1 MLRTRCVAPLP
12 RPLPVA
18 DAALLAG
25 CGGAGSQRA
34 GQGRCAAGSPRR
46 GRRAVTEAGACCA
59 PRCARVRRLT
69 QGEQSE
75 VESAA
80 RKLRAALKDT
90 EVQRDEL
97 RQKLEALEQEA
108 HKSKLSEQASSDEVQ
123 SEAAR
128 AEKEASE
135 REAALQASVAAH
147 ATRMAS
153 LQATLAAAEARSATR
168 EDALRAQLA
177 RLERRCQELE
187 AARDELVA
195 NDTEATVPL
204 LRELEAV
211 TAAAARAADT
221 AADTE
226 ARLLSRLQARAL
238 VPAARS
244 TPGVLTCLRAVD
256 RERAAGSTDGG
267 AERQGTRAGCRTKLQ
282 GSFVARLCIDGAAG
296 CRQRRARGGVRTQ
309 RQPEPPPAGGWQR
322 TFVVCVT
329 GCCS

>member
-1 MLRTRCVAPLP
+1 
-12 RPLPVA
+12 
-18 DAALLAG
+18 
-25 CGGAGSQRA
+25 
-34 GQGRCAAGSPRR
+34 
-46 GRRAVTEAGACCA
+46 
-59 PRCARVRRLT
+59 VRRLT
-69 QGEQSE
+69 LGEQGE
-75 VESAA
+75 VEAAA

-108 HKSKLSEQASSDEVQ
+108 HKSKLSVQASSDEVQ

-211 TAAAARAADT
+211 TAAAARAADA

-238 VPAARS
+238 VPAARL
-244 TPGVLTCLRAVD
+244 TPGILTCLHAVD
-256 RERAAGSTDGG
+256 RERAVGSTDGG
-267 AERQGTRAGCRTKLQ
+267 AERQSTSTGCRAKLQ
-282 GSFVARLCIDGAAG
+282 GGFVARICIDRAAG
-296 CRQRRARGGVRTQ
+296 CRQRRARGGARTQ
-309 RQPEPPPAGGWQR
+309 RQPEPSPAGGWQR
-322 TFVVCVT
+322 TFAVA
-329 GCCS
+329 